1 MKITRTKRLAAYAVI
16 LIIAVSLTAVLFQNL
31 RIQANPANSTR
42 VACIGDSLTAVS
54 SYPAILQTMLGGNYT
69 VGNFGFV
76 GSTVLSNTSKTY
88 IDQTAFQRAK
98 AFQPDIVV
106 IMLGSNDAHT
116 GYYLSIGSFVADYE
130 ELVSE
135 FQALASKPD
144 IFLVKPPPI
153 IENEFNLSNA
163 NLVEG
168 VIPRIE
174 QVTKELGLPTINAY
188 APFANH
194 PGYFIDGVHPTQEG
208 ARIIASEVYNGII
221 HVSENS

>member
-1 MKITRTKRLAAYAVI
+1 MKITRTKLLAVYAVI
-16 LIIAVSLTAVLFQNL
+16 LIIVISLTAVFFQSL

-88 IDQTAFQRAK
+88 INQTAFQRAK

-130 ELVSE
+130 ELVRE

-153 IENEFNLSNA
+153 FNNEFNLSNT

-174 QVTKELGLPTINAY
+174 QVAEELGLPTIDAY
-188 APFANH
+188 TPFANH

-208 ARIIASEVYNGII
+208 ARIIASEVYNGIV
-221 HVSENS
+221 HASENS

>member
-1 MKITRTKRLAAYAVI
+1 
-16 LIIAVSLTAVLFQNL
+16 
-31 RIQANPANSTR
+31 
-42 VACIGDSLTAVS
+42 
-54 SYPAILQTMLGGNYT
+54 MLGGNYT

-88 IDQTAFQRAK
+88 INQTAFQRAK
-98 AFQPDIVV
+98 ESQPDIVV

-130 ELVSE
+130 RLIGE
-135 FQALASKPD
+135 FQALGSKPE
-144 IFLVKPPPI
+144 ILLVKPPPI
-153 IENEFNLSNA
+153 FTNEFNLSNA

-174 QVTKELGLPTINAY
+174 QVAEELGLPTIDAY
-188 APFANH
+188 TPFANH
-194 PGYFIDGVHPTQEG
+194 PGYFLDGVHLTQEG

-221 HVSENS
+221 HASE